1 MGPFKILLTHF
12 PSRPNRSDSYFTLEV
27 SKESPHISLESLIV
41 YRAAP
46 AIHLQRVGNAA
57 ATTDQSTAFNFSAI
71 VPSIEDVDHDT
82 GRDPHSRNAGRRTSS
97 ESDFESPDEW
107 IHTPSHSSVAP
118 FEPANSLGISE
129 RLRELSLSPGQSTS
143 TNAGNTTSLRADTS
157 ERHTSLSDPLPSP
170 SQLDLDGDRMNTG
183 SENGSNTSSL
193 DDVPQGPLPQAPVYD
208 SDLQAVLRDVKE
220 HLASICSD
228 MERCS
233 LIADQESDLS
243 KQFEQVRMASQLD
256 CPETRTVG
264 FIGDSG
270 VGKSRLINSLLDIN
284 GLARSVCR

>member
-1 MGPFKILLTHF
+1 MPPQPFIFSGWETQQQQ
-12 PSRPNRSDSYFTLEV
+12 P
-27 SKESPHISLESLIV
+27 
-41 YRAAP
+41 
-46 AIHLQRVGNAA
+46 
-57 ATTDQSTAFNFSAI
+57 DQSTAFNFSAI